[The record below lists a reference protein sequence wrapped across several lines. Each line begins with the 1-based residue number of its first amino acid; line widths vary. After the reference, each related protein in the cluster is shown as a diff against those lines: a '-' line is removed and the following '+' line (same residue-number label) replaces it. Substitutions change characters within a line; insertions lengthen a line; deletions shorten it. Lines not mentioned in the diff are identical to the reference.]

1 MPQLDRYLV
10 FSEVFWFIILFLISY
25 IFIYYILIR
34 FFYVIKIRSLIFFI
48 SQSSSDSLRKEKRYN
63 LFIIPKY
70 IESNLLKINL
80 MDTFLLLEKA
90 SFKLYKLFLVNSII
104 RDFHIES
111 NSNDLF
117 NRLALIKVFSKIFS

>member
-25 IFIYYILIR
+25 IFIYYFLLR

-63 LFIIPKY
+63 LFIIPRY
-70 IESNLLKINL
+70 IENNLLKINL
-80 MDTFLLLEKA
+80 MDTFLLLEKT
-90 SFKLYKLFLVNSII
+90 SFRFYKLFLANSIT
-104 RDFHIES
+104 RDFRIE
-111 NSNDLF
+111 NYSNDLF